1 MSQAKQRRSREER
14 IKHAQE
20 RKLEGKRITIKE
32 AKKRLDLP
40 EDSEFKGYVIHLPD
54 TGNS

>member
-1 MSQAKQRRSREER
+1 MGQAKQRRSREER

-32 AKKRLDLP
+32 AKKRLNLP